1 MNLDSYNY
9 EIDESFQTYEFVSK
23 GPNGRIT
30 KVVAYTEFGTVNG
43 ETAYNLGFGDVD
55 LETGIISDMAV
66 TEINGYICYRKGFI
80 MAVSSKR
87 IATIEV
93 GGKKL
98 IGSNGRTIIGSGKF
112 VSVTG
117 KGVVSTGVKNYAA
130 DPFFLKKAA
139 EAKAEIDRVGLPK
152 GKK

>member
-1 MNLDSYNY
+1 
-9 EIDESFQTYEFVSK
+9 
-23 GPNGRIT
+23 
-30 KVVAYTEFGTVNG
+30 
-43 ETAYNLGFGDVD
+43 
-55 LETGIISDMAV
+55 
-66 TEINGYICYRKGFI
+66 

-98 IGSNGRTIIGSGKF
+98 TGSNGRTIIASGKF

-117 KGVVSTGVKNYAA
+117 KGVVSTRLKNYAD